1 MADVTATAQPQLERI
16 AGAIRERVS
25 PELILLF
32 GSRARGDAREDS
44 DYDLLLVLHDGAD
57 VERHRGEAYGAMRA
71 IGISADV
78 LATSVS
84 GYQRHQHD
92 PGFLDW
98 LVSREGVLLYS
109 SGAVPQR
116 SPRPARVREEPREGL
131 DMWIQRADED
141 FRTAQLSV
149 AANDPA
155 LGTICSL
162 AHACL
167 EKLLKA
173 SIVKQGSHPHHTH
186 ELPELLAL
194 QPPSIRED
202 AAVIAACTLL
212 HELYPKSRY
221 PKAPLPTLDEAR
233 GAFDSARL
241 VRDRLLLL
249 LKTPSNARA

>member
-1 MADVTATAQPQLERI
+1 MADVTATAQPQLDRI
-16 AGAIRERVS
+16 VDAIRERVS

-44 DYDLLLVLHDGAD
+44 DYDLMLVLHDGAD
-57 VERHRGEAYGAMRA
+57 VERHRSDTYDALRA

-78 LATSVS
+78 LTASVS
-84 GYQRHQHD
+84 DYLRHQHD

-116 SPRPARVREEPREGL
+116 SARPARVREEPREGL

-141 FRTAQLSV
+141 FRTARLSL
-149 AANDPA
+149 AAGPA
-155 LGTICSL
+155 LGTICFLS
-162 AHACL
+162 HACV

-173 SIVKQGSHPHHTH
+173 LIVKHGSHPHHTH

-194 QPPSIRED
+194 QSPTIRED
-202 AAVIAACTLL
+202 AAVIAACMLL
-212 HELYPKSRY
+212 HKLYPKSRY

-233 GAFDSARL
+233 RAFDSARL
-241 VRDRLLLL
+241 VRDRVLPLVD
-249 LKTPSNARA
+249 ARM